1 MAPRLLH
8 YSDLENAYD
17 DPTRLG
23 RLAHLIREHR
33 DDETLLCDTGDTT
46 APGLLS
52 METRGRHVERFY
64 EAVEPDLAT
73 FGNHDFDNGRDALES
88 VVANSPQT
96 WLTAN
101 LLESATGERFA
112 SERGVER
119 TALRSVGGTPI
130 GFVGVTDPETV
141 RPHPCTQSLTAEDP
155 VPAVER
161 AVDALADRS
170 AETVVVLSHAGH
182 ADDDI
187 ARLEG
192 VDLVL
197 GGHIHDVRAERVD
210 GTLVVRP
217 GQRGGLLAEVQL
229 TPEGPTADL
238 HDVTDVPVA
247 TDVAD
252 AYRDLRANL
261 GLEQPVAEAQAPIP
275 RTVAECYP
283 ESAVGNTVGDAIRW
297 AAGADLAVYNAMSL
311 RAGPPLSGDVT
322 VGDLRSAVP
331 FDNEIRTAQL
341 DGEEVT
347 TLLESLAT
355 PGPDLEVFGH
365 LSGGRVRWRRTDR
378 DLEFESATVG
388 GDSVEATA
396 TYIVAAP
403 AFAFEHRLFDPLGPD
418 RVVDVHG
425 RCHPALV
432 EYVDRYG
439 LSTVEERMTATV
451 DEAPDSVRSLRE

>member
-17 DPTRLG
+17 DPARLG
-23 RLAHLIREHR
+23 RLAHLIRERR
-33 DDETLLCDTGDTT
+33 DDKTLLCDTGDTT

-64 EAVEPDLAT
+64 RAVEPDLAT

-88 VVANSPQT
+88 IVANSPQT

-101 LLESATGERFA
+101 LVESTTGERFA
-112 SERGVER
+112 ADLGVER
-119 TALRSVGGTPI
+119 TAIRSVGGTRI

-141 RPHPCTQSLTAEDP
+141 RTHPCAQSLAVQDP
-155 VPAVER
+155 VSAVER
-161 AVDALADRS
+161 AVDVLTDRG

-182 ADDDI
+182 VDDDI
-187 ARLEG
+187 ARFEG

-197 GGHIHDVRAERVD
+197 GGHVHDVRAECVD
-210 GTLVVRP
+210 GTLVVHP
-217 GQRGGLLAEVQL
+217 GQRGGLLAEVRL
-229 TPEGPTADL
+229 APEGPTADI
-238 HDVTDVPVA
+238 HDVPPAVVA

-252 AYRDLRANL
+252 AYRDLRADL
-261 GLEQPVAEAQAPIP
+261 GLEQPIAEAQTPIP

-283 ESAVGNTVGDAIRW
+283 ESVVGNTVGDAIRW
-297 AAGADLAVYNAMSL
+297 AADADLAVYNAMSL
-311 RAGPPLSGDVT
+311 RSGPPLSGAVT
-322 VGDLRSAVP
+322 VGDLRSTVP
-331 FDNEIRTAQL
+331 FDNEIRTARL
-341 DGEEVT
+341 DGSEVG
-347 TLLESLAT
+347 TLLESLAR

-365 LSGGRVRWRRTDR
+365 LSGGRVRWRRTER
-378 DLEFESATVG
+378 DLEVESVTVDG
-388 GDSVEATA
+388 GSIDSTT
-396 TYIVAAP
+396 TYTVAAP
-403 AFAFEHRLFDPLGPD
+403 AFAFEHQLFDPLEPD

-439 LSTVEERMTATV
+439 LSNVEERMTATV
-451 DEAPDSVRSLRE
+451 DDAPDSVRSLRE